1 MQSDKIA
8 SPAERS
14 QAPTAKKGSKKAT
27 TKKAPVAE
35 SNPEIEKTTAQ
46 KEAVKAPKKA
56 PAKKAATKAAT
67 KTKTATA
74 TKAAAKKTTKS
85 TTTSKAAGKLK
96 IRFEIFFSTKFG
108 EALLISGAHP
118 ALGAEA
124 TIDAPVM
131 QYINDQKWAINLEL
145 DKSSIKDGQLSYT
158 YLLRYDDGALT
169 LSAPYQLNIPTGAT
183 SITVRDS
190 WNAPGFE
197 NNALLT
203 DAQQAFAIEAG
214 TKKVASS
221 PKKKFNHRFIIKA
234 PALEAGKAICLIG
247 QDPQLG
253 GWDPAKAVLLENQ
266 ANGNWQVD
274 LSLKLSEENTA
285 YKYGIYDLAT
295 SQLESYE
302 TGENRIL
309 QTDNAGSALLI
320 QQDGFIRTN

>member
-35 SNPEIEKTTAQ
+35 ANPEIEKTTAQ
-46 KEAVKAPKKA
+46 KEAVKTPKKA
-56 PAKKAATKAAT
+56 PAKKTATKTAT

-85 TTTSKAAGKLK
+85 STTSKTTGKLK

-131 QYINDQKWAINLEL
+131 QYINDQKWAVNLEL

-169 LSAPYQLNIPTGAT
+169 LSAPYQLNIPTGVT

-203 DAQQAFAIEAG
+203 DALQAFAIEAG

-221 PKKKFNHRFIIKA
+221 TKKKFNHRFIIKA

-247 QDPQLG
+247 QEPQLG
-253 GWDPAKAVLLENQ
+253 GWDPAKALLLENQ
-266 ANGNWQVD
+266 VNGNWQVD
-274 LSLKLSEENTA
+274 LSLKLSEENTG

-295 SQLESYE
+295 GQLESFE

>member
-35 SNPEIEKTTAQ
+35 ANPEIEKTTAQ
-46 KEAVKAPKKA
+46 KEAVKTPKKA
-56 PAKKAATKAAT
+56 PAKKTATKTAT

-74 TKAAAKKTTKS
+74 TKAAAKKTTKPS
-85 TTTSKAAGKLK
+85 TTSKTTGKLK

-131 QYINDQKWAINLEL
+131 QYINDQKWAVNLEL

-169 LSAPYQLNIPTGAT
+169 LSAPYQLNIPTGVT

-203 DAQQAFAIEAG
+203 DALQAFAIEAG
-214 TKKVASS
+214 TNKVASS
-221 PKKKFNHRFIIKA
+221 TKKKFNHRFIIKA

-247 QDPQLG
+247 QEPQLG
-253 GWDPAKAVLLENQ
+253 GWDPAKALLLENQ
-266 ANGNWQVD
+266 VNGNWQVD
-274 LSLKLSEENTA
+274 LSLKLSEENTG

-295 SQLESYE
+295 GQLESFE